1 MTSLDKSSILLLRD
15 EQKRPLTSARART
28 RSTVGRGM
36 VPRFGSISRRARLF
50 IEAVFYVFGREGTG
64 LVSATTF
71 NFFLSVFPIIVLLLS
86 VAGYLG
92 LAGLRESV
100 FQALGAFFPIS
111 QDFIVRN
118 LRIYTRRLGEPQL
131 VSLLLIAWTGSAFFF
146 SMEAALYSA
155 FRLGRRRRFVS
166 SQLLGI
172 GMAVWAGILIL
183 LCIVMLGWAD
193 QWLQTMAISRSW
205 VHDGLGYG
213 FSFFLAFLLFG
224 HVYLLLPSDRQPLSR
239 IMITSFFASVAWLG
253 INELFR
259 RLAASW
265 SLEAIY
271 GPFFVSITILFWA
284 YATGCILIGF
294 ARLSADGFF
303 GE

>member
-1 MTSLDKSSILLLRD
+1 MTSLDKSSILSLRD
-15 EQKRPLTSARART
+15 ERKRTLTSARART
-28 RSTVGRGM
+28 GPTARRRAL
-36 VPRFGSISRRARLF
+36 PRLGSISRRVRVF
-50 IEAVFYVFGREGTG
+50 IEAVLYVFGREGTG

-146 SMEAALYSA
+146 SLEAALYSA

-183 LCIVMLGWAD
+183 LCILMLGWAD
-193 QWLQTMAISRSW
+193 QWLQAMSRNW

-224 HVYLLLPSDRQPLSR
+224 HVYLLLPSDRQPLSH
-239 IMITSFFASVAWLG
+239 ILATSFFASIAWLG

-303 GE
+303 GD